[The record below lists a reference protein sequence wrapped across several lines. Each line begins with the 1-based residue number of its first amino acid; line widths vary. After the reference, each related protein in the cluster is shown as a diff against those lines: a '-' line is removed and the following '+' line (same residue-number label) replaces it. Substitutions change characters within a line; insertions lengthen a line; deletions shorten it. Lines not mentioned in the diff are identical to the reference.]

1 MMRGKPVSN
10 YAEAHRADLKEGDA
24 MDGIGSGRHFAKLR
38 KRREQLVMTLQHIG
52 REQEQVEQNTDWLDQ
67 AAYESRVNLL
77 DRLNN
82 WYREEMHQIEN
93 ALLRIRKNQ
102 YGRCL
107 GCHHPIDVERLES
120 VPEAE
125 FCSSCQGVRDGL
137 EAR

>member
-1 MMRGKPVSN
+1 MMEGIRG
-10 YAEAHRADLKEGDA
+10 
-24 MDGIGSGRHFAKLR
+24 GRHFDQLR

-67 AAYESRVNLL
+67 AAYNSRVNLL
-77 DRLNN
+77 DRLNE
-82 WYREEMHQIEN
+82 WYIKEMHQIDG

-107 GCHHPIDVERLES
+107 GCHYPIDIERLES

-125 FCSSCQGVRDGL
+125 FCSSCQEARDGM